1 MSLIIFCRTKNNKE
15 FMKERSFTS
24 FEEYQN
30 YLSQKMIIKQKRNG
44 LEGATLEEFL
54 KNHENDASKVWR
66 EHNLQN
72 SLEKDGYVTIAV

>member
-30 YLSQKMIIKQKRNG
+30 DLSQKMIIKQKRNG
-44 LEGATLEEFL
+44 LEGATVRRIFEE
-54 KNHENDASKVWR
+54 S
-66 EHNLQN
+66 
-72 SLEKDGYVTIAV
+72 